1 MPSLYTRKSENIRR
15 TWILFS
21 GFLIFVIGIGWV
33 FSQAYGSP
41 VILWFAVIFSTLM
54 SILSYWYSDKLVLGM
69 AKAEPVTMEN
79 NPELYRIVEN
89 LAITSGLPMPRVFT
103 VPERQLNAFATGR
116 DPKHAALA
124 VTEGLL
130 EKLDRTELE
139 GVLAHELSHI
149 GNRDML
155 VGTAAVILVG
165 FISLLAD
172 IFLRSMMWGGAGG
185 RDNGN
190 GNNGLF
196 MILAIALSILA
207 PISATLIQLAISRR
221 RESLADT
228 SGALLTRYPEGLA
241 RALEKIA
248 VDITPMRVAK
258 NTTAHLWID
267 DPFTGQ
273 HKTAWWHKFFMT
285 HPSIEERIKAL
296 RSLKI

>member
-1 MPSLYTRKSENIRR
+1 
-15 TWILFS
+15 
-21 GFLIFVIGIGWV
+21 
-33 FSQAYGSP
+33 
-41 VILWFAVIFSTLM
+41 
-54 SILSYWYSDKLVLGM
+54 
-69 AKAEPVTMEN
+69 
-79 NPELYRIVEN
+79 
-89 LAITSGLPMPRVFT
+89 
-103 VPERQLNAFATGR
+103 
-116 DPKHAALA
+116 
-124 VTEGLL
+124 
-130 EKLDRTELE
+130 
-139 GVLAHELSHI
+139 
-149 GNRDML
+149 ML

-172 IFLRSMMWGGAGG
+172 IFLRSMMWGGVGG
-185 RDNGN
+185 RDSDNEG
-190 GNNGLF
+190 NGLF
-196 MILAIALSILA
+196 IILAIALSILA